1 MSGTTLDISSDATEA
16 RELSRVDLN
25 FLGALAEPEEFTLQ
39 FPPYYLSLFALLTG
53 FRNMYERYAVGLPRG
68 FAKTT
73 FMKLLVLW
81 TILHSK
87 KKFILLVGASADL
100 AVNTLS
106 DIMDLLG
113 APNIRALFGDWD
125 MQKYVDRQDLKVFHF
140 RGRVI
145 VLRAIGAGTAVR
157 GINRKN
163 SRPDM
168 IIMDDI
174 QKREDAENAELAK
187 SLLNWMTGTLMKAK
201 SNFGCTYIFVG
212 NMYPKNAILEKLKE
226 ASTWTSLIVGGILAD
241 GSSLWEELRPI
252 AELLEE
258 YQADVELGQ
267 ADIFCSEVLNSTD
280 LPPPSGLDINAIP
293 HPPEYYLTT
302 EPDGGFIVI
311 DPSSGKKLGD
321 DCTIEHWSVIDGIA
335 MLDKI
340 EFGTFTPLQVI
351 ETAINIGMEK
361 DTRLICVE
369 DVAYQSTLLFWFN
382 YICEL
387 NGITGFVFLPV
398 SPKNVAKNNR
408 IKLGIIKLLKGE
420 MYLHPSVRS
429 LFTDQANDWNP
440 AKTNNKDDIIDP
452 AGYVEEIMRNYAD
465 HIPKPVFSVRAIG
478 TAFHESCSSF

>member
-1 MSGTTLDISSDATEA
+1 MSGQTIDVSSDAAEA
-16 RELSRVDLN
+16 RELSKVDLN
-25 FLGALAEPEEFTLQ
+25 FLGGLAEPEEFTLQ
-39 FPPYYLSLFALLTG
+39 FPPYYLSLFSLLTS
-53 FRNMYERYAVGLPRG
+53 FKQMYERYAVGLPRG

-81 TILHSK
+81 AILHSN

-106 DIMDLLG
+106 DIMDLLSS
-113 APNIRALFGDWD
+113 PNIRALFGDWD
-125 MQKYVDRQDLKVFHF
+125 MVKHVDRQDLKVFHF

-174 QKREDAENAELAK
+174 QKREDAENPDLAK

-201 SNFGCTYIFVG
+201 SNFGCTYIYVG
-212 NMYPKNAILEKLKE
+212 NMYPRNSILEKLKE

-252 AELLEE
+252 AELLDE

-280 LPPPSGLDINAIP
+280 LPPPSGLDINGIP
-293 HPPEYYLTT
+293 QPPEYYLTT
-302 EPDGGFIVI
+302 EADGGFILI

-321 DCTIEHWSVIDGIA
+321 DCTIEHWSVIDGTA
-335 MLDKI
+335 MFDQI
-340 EFGTFTPLQVI
+340 EFGTFTPLEVI
-351 ETAINIGMEK
+351 EKAIHLGMANN
-361 DTRLICVE
+361 TRLICVE

-382 YICEL
+382 YVCEQE
-387 NGITGFVFLPV
+387 GITGFTFLPV

-408 IKLGIIKLLKGE
+408 IKLGLLKLLKGE
-420 MYLHPSVRS
+420 MYLHPRVRS
-429 LFTDQANDWNP
+429 LFLDQANDWNP
-440 AKTNNKDDIIDP
+440 VKTTNKDDIIDP
-452 AGYVEEIMRNYAD
+452 AGYVEEVLKNYSE
-465 HIPKPVFSVRAIG
+465 HVVKPVFTSYKTTEAC
-478 TAFHESCSSF
+478 HEIVTSF